1 MRSRLLVS
9 FQELVPCYVIL
20 KSWFISVARP
30 RALPSFARAV
40 NAYVRRQFSKK
51 CVYLTIS
58 MQARNELESPT

>member
-9 FQELVPCYVIL
+9 FQELGPCYVIL
-20 KSWFISVARP
+20 KVLVLSVARP

-40 NAYVRRQFSKK
+40 NAYVRRRFSEK
-51 CVYLTIS
+51 CVYLTIP